1 MVNLDD
7 FKYGG
12 TNVTAFRLLDPERE
26 EVKQVVQDWIF
37 GKCSGLETRI
47 FHSYLYER
55 FRGYSSSLFRCL
67 SSFMFT
73 FVVFSHQ
80 LTLPL
85 PHSQN
90 TDVNLDNSLS
100 VLFIGS

>member
-37 GKCSGLETRI
+37 GKI
-47 FHSYLYER
+47 HNYF
-55 FRGYSSSLFRCL
+55 
-67 SSFMFT
+67 
-73 FVVFSHQ
+73 FVMIIH
-80 LTLPL
+80 LL
-85 PHSQN
+85 
-90 TDVNLDNSLS
+90 
-100 VLFIGS
+100 VL

>member
-37 GKCSGLETRI
+37 GKIHKYFFVMIIYLLLLGI
-47 FHSYLYER
+47 FYNYKNYITE
-55 FRGYSSSLFRCL
+55 FF
-67 SSFMFT
+67 F
-73 FVVFSHQ
+73 Q
-80 LTLPL
+80 
-85 PHSQN
+85 
-90 TDVNLDNSLS
+90 VN
-100 VLFIGS
+100 

>member
-37 GKCSGLETRI
+37 GKIHKYFFNDYLLIGTRH
-47 FHSYLYER
+47 F
-55 FRGYSSSLFRCL
+55 
-67 SSFMFT
+67 
-73 FVVFSHQ
+73 Q
-80 LTLPL
+80 
-85 PHSQN
+85 
-90 TDVNLDNSLS
+90 
-100 VLFIGS
+100 VLF

>member
-37 GKCSGLETRI
+37 GKI
-47 FHSYLYER
+47 HKYFFVMIIYLLVL
-55 FRGYSSSLFRCL
+55 GI
-67 SSFMFT
+67 FT
-73 FVVFSHQ
+73 FSIIMKIMFLH
-80 LTLPL
+80 
-85 PHSQN
+85 
-90 TDVNLDNSLS
+90 
-100 VLFIGS
+100 FYFR